1 MKTTSV
7 VLTITALIL
16 LVAIPVFQVSAQ
28 TVDPEPISGTIQT
41 ITPITDPA
49 TGEVTIRVALRTDE
63 GVQPLMLTL
72 EDAVALGLVTVTTNV
87 PPVVT
92 VVETMIGQTLTLD
105 PALILE
111 LGELVTQPIA
121 IKLGDFLSGILG
133 VDGAALMAFHEQ
145 GLGFGEIAQ
154 AGFMAMALDGD
165 SSTFTGIL
173 DAKKSGD
180 YSAVVLPDG
189 STPSN
194 WGQLRK
200 AVFTEEKNLKNLGA
214 VISNRAEKE
223 SGKQNQNE
231 HGNGKEN
238 GEKK

>member
-28 TVDPEPISGTIQT
+28 TVDPEPLSGIIQT

-49 TGEVTIRVALRTDE
+49 TGEVIIRVALRTDE
-63 GVQPLMLTL
+63 GVQPLMLML
-72 EDAVALGLVTVTTNV
+72 EDAVALGLVTVPTDV

-92 VVETMIGQTLTLD
+92 VAETMIGQTLTLD

-111 LGELVTQPIA
+111 LGEMVTQPVA
-121 IKLGDFLSGILG
+121 VKLGDFLSGILG

-154 AGFMAMALDGD
+154 AGFMAMALNGD
-165 SSTFTGIL
+165 SSTFAGIL
-173 DAKKSGD
+173 DARKSGD
-180 YSAVVLPDG
+180 YSAIILPDG
-189 STPSN
+189 STASN

-200 AVFTEEKNLKNLGA
+200 AVFADGKNLKNLGA
-214 VISNRAEKE
+214 VMSGRVEKE
-223 SGKQNQNE
+223 NGKQNRE
-231 HGNGKEN
+231 DHGNGK
-238 GEKK
+238 KK